1 MAERRVR
8 RPLHRR
14 VLAHLAS
21 LDGVFLE
28 DCRCFLGG
36 GTRIVLE
43 LDEYRESED
52 IDFLCAD
59 RDGYRKL
66 RETVSGD
73 SLGAIAKASLR
84 LSREVRADQ
93 YGIRTRL
100 GEGENALKFE
110 VVREARIELSGARRR
125 GIPLA
130 CLDPASAFAEKFL
143 ANADRGLDRSTLSRD
158 AIDLAFMIRG
168 WGTELALAGAAIA
181 RTAYGAEV
189 DLKLRLVVD
198 LLRDDRAYR
207 ARCVKAMAIE
217 DTKTL
222 AQGLDRLLKIVVQ
235 PPARPSQGRARNN

>member
-1 MAERRVR
+1 MR

-14 VLAHLAS
+14 VLAQLAS
-21 LDGVFLE
+21 LDAAFLE
-28 DCRCFLGG
+28 ECRCYFGG

-43 LDEYRESED
+43 LDEYRESQD

-66 RETVSGD
+66 RETVSDD

-100 GEGENALKFE
+100 GEGEGALKFE
-110 VVREARIELSGARRR
+110 VVREARIELSGVRRR
-125 GIPLA
+125 GLPTV
-130 CLDPASAFAEKFL
+130 CLDRTSAFAEKFL

-158 AIDLAFMIRG
+158 AIDLAFMTQG
-168 WGTELALAGAAIA
+168 WGTELASAGAAVA
-181 RTAYGAEV
+181 RAAYGAEV
-189 DLKLRLVVD
+189 DRKLRQVVD

-207 ARCVKAMAIE
+207 ARCVDAMAIE

-222 AQGLDRLLKIVVQ
+222 AQGLDRLLKAVVQ
-235 PPARPSQGRARNN
+235 QRARPTPGKPRNN